1 MKSRS
6 HVDYKPSTRG
16 EHKNPMETPIS
27 MTRTNNRNVTHFP
40 RTFCFRWWGP
50 SPGQFSALA
59 AIVCQK
65 HLNLYLKIT
74 HKHIATYW
82 TDVAR
87 LYFRG

>member
-16 EHKNPMETPIS
+16 EHKTPMAAPIS
-27 MTRTNNRNVTHFP
+27 MTRTNNRNVTHFVP
-40 RTFCFRWWGP
+40 VGGGHRQ
-50 SPGQFSALA
+50 PGQFSALA

-87 LYFRG
+87 PYFRG